1 MEIKGMEIKRVG
13 VTGTEIIKMD
23 KQEIIKDIE
32 MIEQRLTSLQL
43 TMELLATHVEVIQV
57 FTTDDLN
64 SLNIPTDVVCEHWDK
79 VRADVVCEHW
89 DKVRDGCNLHKLIC
103 GIAINSSEELSSIC
117 YEKLDELK
125 KVIKDVM

>member
-1 MEIKGMEIKRVG
+1 MN
-13 VTGTEIIKMD
+13 
-23 KQEIIKDIE
+23 KQEIIKRIEDIE
-32 MIEQRLTSLQL
+32 QGLTSLQL
-43 TMELLATHVEVIQV
+43 TMELLATHAEVIQM
-57 FTTDDLN
+57 FTDDDLS
-64 SLNIPTDVVCEHWDK
+64 SLNIPTDVVCK
-79 VRADVVCEHW
+79 HW

>member
-13 VTGTEIIKMD
+13 ITGTEIIKMN
-23 KQEIIKDIE
+23 KQDIIKDIE

-43 TMELLATHVEVIQV
+43 TMELLATHVEVIQM
-57 FTTDDLN
+57 FTNDDLS
-64 SLNIPTDVVCEHWDK
+64 SLNIPT
-79 VRADVVCEHW
+79 DVVCEHW
-89 DKVRDGCNLHKLIC
+89 DKVRDGCNLHKLTY